1 MYRIGVKVLWTGAGR
16 VTALCSTR
24 QVDAW
29 TLPGFEVKELLG
41 FGATGEVWRAKE
53 TATGE
58 TVALKRLRA
67 DADPAAVQALHRE
80 ATVLRSL
87 DTPYVVRLR
96 EVVGDTLVL
105 DHAPGGSLAALLSRR
120 GDLQPGEVVTVAA
133 PLAAALAVAHAAGLV
148 HGDVSPSNVLFTAD
162 GMPLLSDLG
171 LARFAGERVDSVSGT
186 AEYVDPVVAAGGAPG
201 PASDVWALAAVC
213 HHMLAG
219 SPPHTGGDV
228 DQVLAAAV
236 AGARAPL
243 GLLAPRAPR
252 SLVAVVEAALSADP
266 SRRPAAAAFG
276 TALQR
281 AQTPAPVRLSGAPPV
296 SAPVPDVRETHVVPR
311 PAAPAPTPPRRRR
324 RPSALVLG
332 SALLTLGLLAGGL
345 VWANS
350 GDRAD
355 QVSTLPAASRLP
367 TPPAASPAAS
377 PVAAVEPVWA
387 QVLDGL
393 DRQREQ
399 AFAQGAPALL
409 GRVWAP
415 GSAGAT
421 GDAAALAALTASGRT
436 AWGVRHEVRAVSR
449 TTWSAGHAE
458 LRVTDVLTPQV
469 LRDAAGSA
477 VRPLPGRGAAT
488 YIVVLVELAD
498 GWRISELTPV

>member
-1 MYRIGVKVLWTGAGR
+1 M
-16 VTALCSTR
+16 
-24 QVDAW
+24 DAW
-29 TLPGFEVKELLG
+29 TLPGFEVGELLG
-41 FGATGEVWRAKE
+41 FGATGEVWRATE

-67 DADPAAVQALHRE
+67 DADPAAVQALRRE
-80 ATVLRSL
+80 ATALASL
-87 DTPYVVRLR
+87 DTPYIVRLR
-96 EVVGDTLVL
+96 QVVGDILVL

-133 PLAAALAVAHAAGLV
+133 PLAAALAAAHAVGLV
-148 HGDVSPSNVLFTAD
+148 HGDLSPSNVLFTAD

-171 LARFAGERVDSVSGT
+171 LARFTGERVDAVSGT
-186 AEYVDPVVAAGGAPG
+186 AEYVDPVVAAGGPPG
-201 PASDVWALAAVC
+201 PASDVWALAAIC

-219 SPPHTGGDV
+219 SPPHAGGGV

-243 GLLAPRAPR
+243 GLLAPRASR

-266 SRRPAAAAFG
+266 SRRPTAEAFA

-281 AQTPAPVRLSGAPPV
+281 AQAPAPVRLAGAPPV

-311 PAAPAPTPPRRRR
+311 PTAPPAPTPARRRR
-324 RPSALVLG
+324 RPSGLVLG
-332 SALLTLGLLAGGL
+332 CVVLVLGLLAGGL
-345 VWANS
+345 VWARS
-350 GDRAD
+350 GEPAG
-355 QVSTLPAASRLP
+355 QVSVLPVARQLPAPQLPAPQPP
-367 TPPAASPAAS
+367 TPQAGTPTSQAGPPAPSASPP
-377 PVAAVEPVWA
+377 PVPGAPAEPAWGP
-387 QVLDGL
+387 VLDGL

-409 GRVWAP
+409 ERVWVA
-415 GSAGAT
+415 GSTGAT
-421 GDAAALAALTASGRT
+421 GDAAALATLISAGRT
-436 AWGVRHEVRAVSR
+436 AWGVRHEVRALRR

-477 VRPLPGRGAAT
+477 VQSLPGRGEAA
-488 YIVVLVELAD
+488 YDVVLVQVAD
-498 GWRISELTPV
+498 GWRIAELTPG

>member
-1 MYRIGVKVLWTGAGR
+1 M
-16 VTALCSTR
+16 
-24 QVDAW
+24 DAW
-29 TLPGFEVKELLG
+29 TLPGFEVGELLG
-41 FGATGEVWRAKE
+41 FGATGEVWRATE

-67 DADPAAVQALHRE
+67 DADPAAVRALRRE
-80 ATVLRSL
+80 ATALASL
-87 DTPYVVRLR
+87 DTPYIVRLR
-96 EVVGDTLVL
+96 QVVGDILVL

-133 PLAAALAVAHAAGLV
+133 PLAAALAAAHAVGLV
-148 HGDVSPSNVLFTAD
+148 HGDLSPSNVLFTAD

-171 LARFAGERVDSVSGT
+171 LARFTGERVDAVSGT
-186 AEYVDPVVAAGGAPG
+186 AEYVDPVVAAGGPPG
-201 PASDVWALAAVC
+201 PASDVWALAAIC

-219 SPPHTGGDV
+219 SPPHAGGGV
-228 DQVLAAAV
+228 DHVLAAAV

-243 GLLAPRAPR
+243 GLLAPRASR

-266 SRRPAAAAFG
+266 SRRPTAEAFA

-281 AQTPAPVRLSGAPPV
+281 AQAPAPVRLAGAPPV

-311 PAAPAPTPPRRRR
+311 PTAPPAPTPARRRR
-324 RPSALVLG
+324 RPSGLVLG
-332 SALLTLGLLAGGL
+332 CVVLVLGLLAGGL
-345 VWANS
+345 VWARS
-350 GDRAD
+350 GERAG
-355 QVSTLPAASRLP
+355 QVSALPVARQLPAPQSP
-367 TPPAASPAAS
+367 TLQPGPSAPSAPPPPVPGAPA
-377 PVAAVEPVWA
+377 EPAWGP
-387 QVLDGL
+387 VLDGL

-409 GRVWAP
+409 DRVWVP
-415 GSAGAT
+415 GSTGAT
-421 GDAAALAALTASGRT
+421 GDAAALATLISAGRT
-436 AWGVRHEVRAVSR
+436 AWGVRHEVRALSR

-477 VRPLPGRGAAT
+477 VQSLPGRGEAA
-488 YIVVLVELAD
+488 YDVVLVQVAD
-498 GWRISELTPV
+498 GWRIAELTPG

>member
-1 MYRIGVKVLWTGAGR
+1 M
-16 VTALCSTR
+16 
-24 QVDAW
+24 DAW
-29 TLPGFEVKELLG
+29 TLPGFEVGELLG
-41 FGATGEVWRAKE
+41 FGATGEVWRATE

-67 DADPAAVQALHRE
+67 DADPAAVRALRRE
-80 ATVLRSL
+80 ATALASL
-87 DTPYVVRLR
+87 DTPYIVRLR
-96 EVVGDTLVL
+96 QVVGDILVL

-133 PLAAALAVAHAAGLV
+133 PLAAALAAAHAVGLV
-148 HGDVSPSNVLFTAD
+148 HGDLSPSNVLFTAD

-171 LARFAGERVDSVSGT
+171 LARFTGERVDAVSGT
-186 AEYVDPVVAAGGAPG
+186 AEYVDPVVAAGGPPG
-201 PASDVWALAAVC
+201 PASDVWALAAIC

-219 SPPHTGGDV
+219 SPPHAGGGV
-228 DQVLAAAV
+228 DHVLAAAV

-243 GLLAPRAPR
+243 GLLAPRASR

-266 SRRPAAAAFG
+266 SRRPTAEAFA

-281 AQTPAPVRLSGAPPV
+281 AQAPAPVRLAGAPPV

-311 PAAPAPTPPRRRR
+311 PTAPPAPTPARRRR
-324 RPSALVLG
+324 RPSGLVLG
-332 SALLTLGLLAGGL
+332 CVVLVLGLLAGGL
-345 VWANS
+345 VWARS
-350 GDRAD
+350 GERAG
-355 QVSTLPAASRLP
+355 QVSALPVARQLPAPQSP
-367 TPPAASPAAS
+367 TLQPGPGPSAPPPPVPGAPA
-377 PVAAVEPVWA
+377 EPAWGP
-387 QVLDGL
+387 VLDGL

-409 GRVWAP
+409 DRVWVP
-415 GSAGAT
+415 GSTGAT
-421 GDAAALAALTASGRT
+421 GDAAALASLISAGRT
-436 AWGVRHEVRAVSR
+436 AWGVRHEVRALRR

-477 VRPLPGRGAAT
+477 VQSLPGRGEAA
-488 YIVVLVELAD
+488 YDVVLVQVAD
-498 GWRISELTPV
+498 GWRIAELTPG

>member
-1 MYRIGVKVLWTGAGR
+1 M
-16 VTALCSTR
+16 
-24 QVDAW
+24 DAW
-29 TLPGFEVKELLG
+29 TLPGFEVGELLG
-41 FGATGEVWRAKE
+41 FGE

-67 DADPAAVQALHRE
+67 DADPAAVQALRRE
-80 ATVLRSL
+80 ATALASL
-87 DTPYVVRLR
+87 DTPYIVRLR
-96 EVVGDTLVL
+96 EVVGDILVL

-133 PLAAALAVAHAAGLV
+133 PLAAALAAAHAVGLV
-148 HGDVSPSNVLFTAD
+148 HGDLSPSNVLFTAD

-171 LARFAGERVDSVSGT
+171 LARFTGERVDAVSGT
-186 AEYVDPVVAAGGAPG
+186 AEYVDPVVAAGGPPG
-201 PASDVWALAAVC
+201 PASDVWALAAIC

-219 SPPHTGGDV
+219 SPPHAGGGV

-243 GLLAPRAPR
+243 GLLAPRASR

-266 SRRPAAAAFG
+266 SRRPTAEAFA

-281 AQTPAPVRLSGAPPV
+281 AQAPAPVRLAGAPPV

-311 PAAPAPTPPRRRR
+311 PTAPPAPTPARRRR

-332 SALLTLGLLAGGL
+332 CVVLVLGLLAGGL
-345 VWANS
+345 VWARS
-350 GDRAD
+350 GEPAG
-355 QVSTLPAASRLP
+355 QVSALPVARQPPTLQPP
-367 TPPAASPAAS
+367 TPQPPTPQAGPPGPSAWPPPVPGAPAEPAWG
-377 PVAAVEPVWA
+377 P
-387 QVLDGL
+387 VLDGL

-409 GRVWAP
+409 DRVWVP
-415 GSAGAT
+415 GSTGAT
-421 GDAAALAALTASGRT
+421 GDAAALATLISAGRT
-436 AWGVRHEVRAVSR
+436 AWGVRHEVRALRR

-477 VRPLPGRGAAT
+477 VQSLPGRGEAA
-488 YIVVLVELAD
+488 YDVVLVQVAD
-498 GWRISELTPV
+498 GWRIAELTPG

>member
-1 MYRIGVKVLWTGAGR
+1 M
-16 VTALCSTR
+16 
-24 QVDAW
+24 DAW
-29 TLPGFEVKELLG
+29 TLPGFEVGELLG
-41 FGATGEVWRAKE
+41 FGATGEVWRATE

-67 DADPAAVQALHRE
+67 DADPAAVQALRRE
-80 ATVLRSL
+80 ATALASL
-87 DTPYVVRLR
+87 DTPYIVRLR
-96 EVVGDTLVL
+96 QVVGDILVL

-133 PLAAALAVAHAAGLV
+133 PLAAALAAAHAVGLV
-148 HGDVSPSNVLFTAD
+148 HGDLSPSNVLFTAD

-171 LARFAGERVDSVSGT
+171 LARFTGERVDAVSGT
-186 AEYVDPVVAAGGAPG
+186 AEYVDPVVAAGGPPG
-201 PASDVWALAAVC
+201 PASDVWALAAIC

-219 SPPHTGGDV
+219 SPPHAGGGV
-228 DQVLAAAV
+228 DHVLAAAV

-243 GLLAPRAPR
+243 GLLAPRASR

-266 SRRPAAAAFG
+266 SRRPTAEAFA

-281 AQTPAPVRLSGAPPV
+281 AQAPAPVRLAGAPPV

-311 PAAPAPTPPRRRR
+311 PTAPPAPTPARRRR
-324 RPSALVLG
+324 RPSGLVLG
-332 SALLTLGLLAGGL
+332 CVLLVLGLLAGGL
-345 VWANS
+345 VWARS
-350 GDRAD
+350 GERAG
-355 QVSTLPAASRLP
+355 QVSALPAARQLP
-367 TPPAASPAAS
+367 APQSPTLQPGPSAPSAPPPPVPGAPA
-377 PVAAVEPVWA
+377 EPAWGP
-387 QVLDGL
+387 VLDGL

-409 GRVWAP
+409 DRVWVP
-415 GSAGAT
+415 GSTGAT
-421 GDAAALAALTASGRT
+421 GDAAALATLISAGRT
-436 AWGVRHEVRAVSR
+436 AWGVRHEVRALSR

-477 VRPLPGRGAAT
+477 VQSLPGRGEAA
-488 YIVVLVELAD
+488 YDVVLVQVAD
-498 GWRISELTPV
+498 GWRIAELTPG